1 MLELSFVMAS
11 AQNLFFVEIVEAIRH
26 ELDQMGVPSSVSTD
40 GFPEPRDDLVYV
52 LVPPHEF
59 FALHPELEPPEHL
72 LQRSL
77 FICGEQPGTS
87 HFEENVHVASMCGA
101 LFDFNRW
108 SVREYTRLGIP
119 AEHFQL
125 GYSPLWDH
133 SDPARDRDIDVL
145 FLGCITE
152 RRSRALARCADS
164 LWRWRSRL
172 VLTDNSAPNWA
183 PSGRYLS
190 GAEKWDALS
199 RSRVLLNIHQGEAP
213 YFEWQ
218 RIVQA
223 AANGCVV
230 VSEHSADY
238 DPFVPGTHF
247 LAGDPDNL
255 IHLAQAMLEDEPRRR
270 RMQEDASA
278 LLRDQLPLARTVER
292 LVDVAS
298 EICSRP
304 VPGGAVHIPAVP
316 ARVKKERG
324 FAPPRVAETRD
335 LSALRAGMKALR
347 LDLLDVRRELVTLR
361 REVRRDDTQ
370 PPLEVDRR
378 STAYPAVNPRL
389 SVLTTVYNY
398 SDHIARAL
406 DSISTSEFQDLEIV
420 IVDDASTDDSL
431 ERTRE
436 WMERNKRVASML
448 VRHPTNRGLP
458 TARNTALGFARG
470 EFVFILDADNAV
482 YPHGLGRLITALE
495 SDEGAAFAYGLHQR
509 FTHSGA
515 QDLMNVWPWEPERL
529 RAGNYIDAMAALR
542 TNVLREVGGY
552 TLDQR
557 LHGWEDYDL
566 WCRLAERG
574 ERGAFVPEVVGRYR
588 SALHSMLSLTDLSST
603 VAFSVLA
610 ERYPRTMGPVT
621 PPV

>member
-1 MLELSFVMAS
+1 VLELSFVMAS
-11 AQNLFFVEIVEAIRH
+11 EQNLFFVEIVEAIRH
-26 ELDQMGVPSSVSTD
+26 ELDQMGIRSSVSTD
-40 GFPEPRDDLVYV
+40 GFPAPREDLVYV

-59 FALHPELEPPEHL
+59 FALHPEFEPPERL
-72 LQRSL
+72 LRRSV

-87 HFEENVHVASMCGA
+87 HFEENVELASMGGA
-101 LFDFNRW
+101 LFDFSRW
-108 SVREYTRLGIP
+108 SVKEYARRGIA

-133 SDPARDRDIDVL
+133 TDLARTRDIDVL
-145 FLGCITE
+145 FMGCITE

-172 VLTDNSAPNWA
+172 VLTDNSAPNWV
-183 PSGRYLS
+183 PSGRFLA
-190 GAEKWDALS
+190 GDEKWDALS
-199 RSRVLLNIHQGEAP
+199 RSRVLLNVHQGEAP

-238 DPFVPGTHF
+238 DPFIPGTHF

-255 IHLAQAMLEDEPRRR
+255 IHLAQALLEDEPRRR
-270 RMQEDASA
+270 RMEEDARV
-278 LLRDQLPLARTVER
+278 LLCDQLPLSRTVER

-298 EICSRP
+298 GIRSGP
-304 VPGGAVHIPAVP
+304 VPAGAVHIPGAAP
-316 ARVKKERG
+316 RLKEGRG
-324 FAPPRVAETRD
+324 FAPEPVAETRD
-335 LSALRAGMKALR
+335 LSVLRAGIKALR
-347 LDLLDVRRELVTLR
+347 LDLLDVRRELASIR
-361 REVRRDDTQ
+361 REFREDELG
-370 PPLEVDRR
+370 PSLEIDRR
-378 STAYPAVNPRL
+378 STAYPAPIPRL

-398 SDHIARAL
+398 SEHVGRAL
-406 DSISTSEFQDLEIV
+406 DSVASSEFRDLEVIV
-420 IVDDASTDDSL
+420 VDDASTDDSL
-431 ERTRE
+431 KCVRG
-436 WMERNKRVASML
+436 WMERNERVASVL
-448 VRHPTNRGLP
+448 VRHSTNRGLP
-458 TARNTALGFARG
+458 SARNTALGFARG

-482 YPHGLGRLITALE
+482 YPHGLGRLVAALE
-495 SDEGAAFAYGLHQR
+495 SDPGAAFAYGLHQR
-509 FTHSGA
+509 FTHSGP
-515 QDLMNVWPWEPERL
+515 QELMNVWPWEPERL

-542 TNVLREVGGY
+542 THVLRGVGGY
-552 TLDQR
+552 TLDKQ

-610 ERYPRTMGPVT
+610 ERYPKTMGAVT

>member
-11 AQNLFFVEIVEAIRH
+11 EQNLFFVEVVEAIRH
-26 ELDQMGVPSSVSTD
+26 ELEAMGVRSSVSTD
-40 GFPEPRDDLVYV
+40 GFPEPSDDLVYV

-59 FALHPELEPPEHL
+59 FALHPELEPPERL
-72 LQRSL
+72 LRRSV
-77 FICGEQPGTS
+77 FVCGEQPGTS
-87 HFEENVHVASMCGA
+87 HFEENVKVASMCGA
-101 LFDFNRW
+101 LFDFSRW
-108 SVREYTRLGIP
+108 SVREYVRRGIP

-133 SDPARDRDIDVL
+133 GDRARTRDVDVL
-145 FLGCITE
+145 FMGCITE
-152 RRSRALARCADS
+152 RRSRALARYADS

-183 PSGRYLS
+183 PSGRFLS
-190 GAEKWDALS
+190 GDAKWDALS
-199 RSRVLLNIHQGEAP
+199 RSRVLLNVHQGEAP

-255 IHLAQAMLEDEPRRR
+255 IHLSQSLLEDEPRRR
-270 RMQEDASA
+270 RMQEDASS
-278 LLRDQLPLARTVER
+278 LLRDQLPLSRSVER
-292 LVDVAS
+292 LVDAAA
-298 EICSRP
+298 EIRSRQAP
-304 VPGGAVHIPAVP
+304 TGAVHIPAMP
-316 ARVKKERG
+316 ARAQKDPG
-324 FAPPRVAETRD
+324 FTPAPVAETKD

-347 LDLLDVRRELVTLR
+347 LELLDMRGELTALR
-361 REVRRDDTQ
+361 REVRREDTR
-370 PPLEVDRR
+370 PPLEVDRQ
-378 STAYPAVNPRL
+378 STAYPAARPRM

-398 SDHIARAL
+398 SEHVGRAL
-406 DSISTSEFQDLEIV
+406 DSIASSEFRDLEIIV
-420 IVDDASTDDSL
+420 VDDASTDDSL
-431 ERTRE
+431 ECVRG
-436 WMERNKRVASML
+436 WMERNKRVPSML

-470 EFVFILDADNAV
+470 ELVFILDADNAV
-482 YPHGLGRLITALE
+482 YPHGLGRLVAALE
-495 SDEGAAFAYGLHQR
+495 DDPGAVFAYGLHQR
-509 FTHSGA
+509 FTHSGP
-515 QDLMNVWPWEPERL
+515 QGLMNIWPWEPERL
-529 RAGNYIDAMAALR
+529 RAGNYIDAMAVLR
-542 TNVLREVGGY
+542 TDVLRGVGGY
-552 TLDQR
+552 TLDKR

-566 WCRLAERG
+566 WCRLAEQG

>member
-11 AQNLFFVEIVEAIRH
+11 EQNLFFVEIVDAIRH
-26 ELDQMGVPSSVSTD
+26 ELDQMGIRSSVSAD
-40 GFPEPRDDLVYV
+40 GFPDPREDLVYV

-59 FALHPELEPPEHL
+59 FALHPGLEPPERL
-72 LQRSL
+72 LRRSV

-87 HFEENVHVASMCGA
+87 HFEENVALASMGGA
-101 LFDFNRW
+101 LFDFSRW
-108 SVREYTRLGIP
+108 SVREYARRGIP

-125 GYSPLWDH
+125 GHSPLWDH
-133 SDPARDRDIDVL
+133 TDPTRARDVDVL
-145 FLGCITE
+145 FMGCITE

-183 PSGRYLS
+183 PSGRFLS
-190 GAEKWDALS
+190 GDEKWDALS

-255 IHLAQAMLEDEPRRR
+255 IHLAQALLEDGPRRS
-270 RMQEDASA
+270 RMQEDARA
-278 LLRDQLPLARTVER
+278 LLHDRLPLSRTVER

-298 EICSRP
+298 GIRSGP
-304 VPGGAVHIPAVP
+304 VPTGAVHIPAVP
-316 ARVKKERG
+316 PRTKEERG
-324 FAPPRVAETRD
+324 FTPPPAAETRD
-335 LSALRAGMKALR
+335 LSALRAGLKALR
-347 LDLLDVRRELVTLR
+347 LDLLDVRGELAALR
-361 REVRRDDTQ
+361 REVRQADSR
-370 PPLEVDRR
+370 PPLEVDRQ
-378 STAYPAVNPRL
+378 STAYPAAIPRL

-398 SDHIARAL
+398 SEHVGRAL
-406 DSISTSEFQDLEIV
+406 DSIASSQFRDLEVIV
-420 IVDDASTDDSL
+420 VDDASTDDSL
-431 ERTRE
+431 DCVRG
-436 WMERNKRVASML
+436 WMERNERVATML

-458 TARNTALGFARG
+458 SARNTALGFARG

-482 YPHGLGRLITALE
+482 YPHGLGRLVAALE
-495 SDEGAAFAYGLHQR
+495 SDPGAAFAYGLHQR
-509 FTHSGA
+509 FTHSGP

-542 TNVLREVGGY
+542 THVLRGAGGY
-552 TLDQR
+552 TLDKR

-566 WCRLAERG
+566 WCRLAEQG

-603 VAFSVLA
+603 VAFSVLS
-610 ERYPRTMGPVT
+610 ERYPKTMGPVA